1 MLLLYKPY
9 LNFVWYARVGFR
21 YCSHEDCLNGTRP
34 LPYWWFETY
43 FHCSWIICVAIV
55 SNSYGDII
63 KESDSYLEGRK
74 RGCIHF
80 SSQSV
85 PEVVTVVSI
94 VTAGVL
100 VSFISSAFAVQLDHI
115 INKKFRKAEI
125 GVYFVFATAFYTVS
139 VSIWSCIVQ
148 HKLKQNQTMIIGHIE
163 VEVNF
168 FLMGF
173 VPFMQSVLDATAG
186 LQRPPLT
193 ILEY

>member
-1 MLLLYKPY
+1 M
-9 LNFVWYARVGFR
+9 
-21 YCSHEDCLNGTRP
+21 
-34 LPYWWFETY
+34 
-43 FHCSWIICVAIV
+43 
-55 SNSYGDII
+55 
-63 KESDSYLEGRK
+63 
-74 RGCIHF
+74 
-80 SSQSV
+80 
-85 PEVVTVVSI
+85 TVVSI

-115 INKKFRKAEI
+115 TNKKFKKAEI

-186 LQRPPLT
+186 LQ
-193 ILEY
+193 